1 MSKIGIITNDKAQV
15 FQREII
21 AGVQDVAGDK
31 IEVLVDSI
39 AENPDTRR
47 PISLDIDELDGILV
61 ISNILSHDELQS
73 LHQRGKPITLVS
85 HQEED
90 LPIAAVIQNNTDGIL
105 QLVDY
110 VARECGRTQIVFIR
124 GDMNQHD
131 GRQRDNLFQMG
142 LMQHDLTT
150 PDDYNLVG
158 DFNPVTAANSMLE
171 FLETGKPF
179 DAVIAADYLNIL
191 HIPGSGELVIFSA
204 CFLGACIGF
213 LWYNAFPA
221 QIFMGDTGSLTLGG
235 IIAAMAILIR
245 KEWLIPILCGIF
257 LAENLS
263 VVLQVSY
270 FKYTKKK
277 YGEGRRI
284 FKMSPL
290 HHHYQKL
297 GYAEPKIVTRFWIV
311 GIMLAVFTIV
321 TFKLR

>member
-179 DAVIAADYLNIL
+179 DAVIAADYLMGCAALDVLRHHDID
-191 HIPGSGELVIFSA
+191 IPGDVAVVGFGD
-204 CFLGACIGF
+204 GAE
-213 LWYNAFPA
+213 AED
-221 QIFMGDTGSLTLGG
+221 MGLT
-235 IIAAMAILIR
+235 
-245 KEWLIPILCGIF
+245 
-257 LAENLS
+257 
-263 VVLQVSY
+263 VVGVDVV
-270 FKYTKKK
+270 
-277 YGEGRRI
+277 EIGRRAARQLLSQ
-284 FKMSPL
+284 MDGMTMTGVTWL
-290 HHHYQKL
+290 NTEL
-297 GYAEPKIVTRFWIV
+297 IVRDSS
-311 GIMLAVFTIV
+311 
-321 TFKLR
+321 